1 MLRKFKLYFIN
12 NKIWF
17 IVGTIVIGL
26 IGLSVY
32 GLSNLESFY
41 RVTTLATMPIQL
53 LLAFAN
59 AAVFVFMYMT
69 VFTRDGFS
77 NLRKK
82 RIQARG
88 IEVSFKDVIG
98 LENAKKEALEVV
110 KLIKDRKQV
119 QKIGGK
125 IIKGIILIGP
135 PGCGKT
141 LIAKAIAAECK
152 IPFISM
158 AGSEFVEMFV
168 GVGASRV
175 RNLFKKA
182 REYAY
187 TDGACIV
194 FIDEIEVIGRGRKF
208 SYMGGGE
215 ETNSTQNQL
224 LVEMDGLDNK
234 KSNVIVIAATNADE
248 TVLDR
253 ALLRPGRFDRKISIT
268 FPNLK
273 EREELFEYYLKKVKI
288 SSEVKIDRLARKA
301 VYKSP
306 ADIENIVKEAALIAT
321 RKNKEEIDM
330 KDISEAMDRIDLGME
345 IHLDMTPKELE
356 MTSYHEAGHAV
367 AIYLMHPTDDVFKVT
382 VRSHQGSLGL
392 VAPLPKEELHSEN
405 KDELL
410 ADIMVSLA
418 GYVAEKIEYNN
429 TTTGVYADF
438 SRAMATANTMV
449 WKVGMGNNGMVGNFS
464 VIPKEEMSQS
474 LKEKLNNETISII
487 NSCYSKVEEF
497 LKSNWNAVD
506 ALAKRLVKD
515 KELDFDELEEVME
528 AVGKKKPKTENSIIS
543 DFSSKE

>member
-17 IVGTIVIGL
+17 IVGTIIIGL

-32 GLSNLESFY
+32 GLSKIESYY
-41 RVTTLATMPIQL
+41 RVMTLTTMPIHFL
-53 LLAFAN
+53 YAFAN
-59 AAVFVFMYMT
+59 AAIFVFMLT
-69 VFTRDGFS
+69 FTRGGFS

-82 RIQARG
+82 RIRARD

-98 LENAKKEALEVV
+98 LESAKKEALEVV
-110 KLIKDRKQV
+110 KLIKDRKQL

-125 IIKGIILIGP
+125 MIKGIILMGP

-141 LIAKAIAAECK
+141 LIAKAIATECK

-168 GVGASRV
+168 GIGASRV

-187 TDGACIV
+187 SDGACMV
-194 FIDEIEVIGRGRKF
+194 FIDEIEVIGRGRTF
-208 SYMGGGE
+208 SYMGGGQ

-234 KSNVIVIAATNADE
+234 KSNVIVIAATNADKA
-248 TVLDR
+248 VLDR
-253 ALLRPGRFDRKISIT
+253 ALLRSGRFDRKISIT

-273 EREELFEYYLKKVKI
+273 EREELFAYYLKKVKI
-288 SSEVKIDRLARKA
+288 SSEVKIDRLARKS

-345 IHLDMTPKELE
+345 THLDMTPKELE
-356 MTSYHEAGHAV
+356 ITSYHEAGHAV

-382 VRSHQGSLGL
+382 VRSHEGSLGL
-392 VAPLPKEELHSEN
+392 VALLPKEELHSEN
-405 KDELL
+405 KHELL
-410 ADIMVSLA
+410 ADIMVFLA
-418 GYVAEKIEYNN
+418 GYVAEKIKYNN
-429 TTTGVYADF
+429 TTTGVSVDF
-438 SRAMATANTMV
+438 SRAMAIANTMV

-474 LKEKLNNETISII
+474 LKEKLNNETIAII
-487 NSCYSKVEEF
+487 NFCYSKVEKF
-497 LKSNWNAVD
+497 LKSNWDAVD

-528 AVGKKKPKTENSIIS
+528 TVGKKSLKLKPL
-543 DFSSKE
+543 

>member
-1 MLRKFKLYFIN
+1 MLRKFRLYFIN

-17 IVGTIVIGL
+17 IVGAIVIGL
-26 IGLSVY
+26 ISLSIY
-32 GLSNLESFY
+32 GLSKLESFY
-41 RVTTLATMPIQL
+41 RVMTLATMPVQL
-53 LLAFAN
+53 LLAFAS
-59 AAVFVFMYMT
+59 AAAFVFMYMT
-69 VFTRDGFS
+69 VFTRGGFG
-77 NLRKK
+77 NLKKK
-82 RIQARG
+82 RIKAKD

-98 LENAKKEALEVV
+98 LEAAKKEALEVV

-125 IIKGIILIGP
+125 IIKGIILMGP

-141 LIAKAIAAECK
+141 LIAKAIATECK

-158 AGSEFVEMFV
+158 AGSEFVEILV

-175 RNLFKKA
+175 RSLFKKA

-194 FIDEIEVIGRGRKF
+194 FIDEIEVIGRGRAF

-224 LVEMDGLDNK
+224 LVEMDGLDNG

-248 TVLDR
+248 AVLDR

-268 FPNLK
+268 LPNLK
-273 EREELFEYYLKKVKI
+273 EREEIFKYYFKKVKM

-306 ADIENIVKEAALIAT
+306 ADIENIIKEAALIAT
-321 RKNKEEIDM
+321 RKGKEEIDM

-345 IHLDMTPKELE
+345 THLDMTPKELE

-382 VRSHQGSLGL
+382 VKSHQGSLGL

-418 GYVAEKIEYNN
+418 GYTAEKLKYNN
-429 TTTGVYADF
+429 TTTGVSSDF
-438 SRAMATANTMV
+438 SRAMAIANAMV
-449 WKVGMGNNGMVGNFS
+449 WKVGMGNNGLVGNFS

-474 LKEKLNNETISII
+474 LKEKLNDETISII

-497 LKSNWNAVD
+497 LKSNWDAVD
-506 ALAKRLVKD
+506 ALAKRLIKD

-528 AVGKKKPKTENSIIS
+528 SVGKRKPKPENSIIS
-543 DFSSKE
+543 DFSERD